1 MMNNTLSWFAF
12 ILSHRSKKRQMHD
25 EILILRKMVL
35 DWEQTAKMLAMD
47 LGHIEYADSIYE
59 DIQSGLYEKVRVRLR
74 HEEKKSTNHE

>member
-1 MMNNTLSWFAF
+1 MNY
-12 ILSHRSKKRQMHD
+12 RSKKQQMRE

-47 LGHIEYADSIYE
+47 LGHIEYADSIYD
-59 DIQSGLYEKVRVRLR
+59 DIQSGLYEKVRIRLR